1 MTPDE
6 TPGTRRD
13 SEDGRAPALDAP
25 PRPPEVPRRLRIAPA
40 QWIGVP
46 LILAFPILAILGAFG
61 GTGAVVRSQGAIEM
75 RIVYPARAR
84 YDMVTS
90 MAVSVRNRSVRS
102 LDTVRVAFDSSYIAR
117 FSQVSFI
124 PGADRAFVVS
134 LTDMAPGE
142 ARLIS
147 VEMSG
152 DSYGPFS
159 GRVTAAAAGDSISA
173 PVRTFTFP

>member
-1 MTPDE
+1 MTRDGKHGTGSDPE
-6 TPGTRRD
+6 GGPQSPPG
-13 SEDGRAPALDAP
+13 AP
-25 PRPPEVPRRLRIAPA
+25 PRPPEIPRRLRISPA
-40 QWIGVP
+40 QWVGVP
-46 LILAFPILAILGAFG
+46 IIIALPVLAILGAFG
-61 GTGAVVRSQGAIEM
+61 GMGAAAGSRGALEM

-90 MAVSVRNRSVRS
+90 MAVSVRNRSARS

-117 FSQVSFI
+117 FSQVSFV
-124 PGADRAFVVS
+124 PGADRAFMVV
-134 LTDMAPGE
+134 LTDIAPGE

-159 GRVTAAAAGDSISA
+159 GRVSAVAGGDTVSA